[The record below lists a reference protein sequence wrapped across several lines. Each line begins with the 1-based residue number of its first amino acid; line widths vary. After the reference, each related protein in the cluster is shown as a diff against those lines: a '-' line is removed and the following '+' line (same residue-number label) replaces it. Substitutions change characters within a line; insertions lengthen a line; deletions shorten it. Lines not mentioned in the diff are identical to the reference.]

1 MPVAP
6 ATTGERTT
14 PFEDTRI
21 FGAGNRFPDPDAG
34 THIEG
39 DQTVTKRTS
48 AKYKIDRRMGENIWG
63 RPKSPVN
70 KREYGP
76 GQHGQRRKGKLSDF
90 GLQLRAKQKLKG
102 YYGDLTE
109 KQFRR
114 IFSDAERRKGDTG
127 ENLIGLLES
136 RLDAVVYRAKF
147 VPTVFAA
154 RQFVNH
160 GHVTV
165 NGQRVNIPSYRVK
178 EGDVIEVRDK
188 SKQMAVLLEAVQLAE
203 RDVPD
208 YIDADH
214 SKMKATFVRIPG
226 LGDVPYPVMMEP
238 NLVIEY
244 YAQN

>member
-1 MPVAP
+1 M
-6 ATTGERTT
+6 
-14 PFEDTRI
+14 
-21 FGAGNRFPDPDAG
+21 
-34 THIEG
+34 
-39 DQTVTKRTS
+39 TKRTS
-48 AKYKIDRRMGENIWG
+48 AKYKLDRRMGENIWG

-70 KREYGP
+70 RREYGP

-114 IFSDAERRKGDTG
+114 IYAEAERLRGDTG

-136 RLDAVVYRAKF
+136 RLDAIVYRAKW

-165 NGQRVNIPSYRVK
+165 NGKRVNIASYRVK
-178 EGDVIEVRDK
+178 EGDVVQIREK
-188 SKQMAVLLEAVQLAE
+188 SRQLALVMEAMGSSE
-203 RDVPD
+203 RDTPEYLD
-208 YIDADH
+208 CDN
-214 SKMKATFVRIPG
+214 SKLSAVFVRKPS
-226 LGDVPYPVMMEP
+226 LGDVPYAVQMEP
-238 NLVIEY
+238 NLVVEY
-244 YAQN
+244 YAKN